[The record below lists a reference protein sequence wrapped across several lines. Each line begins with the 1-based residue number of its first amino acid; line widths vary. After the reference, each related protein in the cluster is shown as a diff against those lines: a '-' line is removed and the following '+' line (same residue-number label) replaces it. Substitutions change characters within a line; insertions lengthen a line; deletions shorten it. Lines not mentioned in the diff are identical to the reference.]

1 MKREHK
7 GRRDGK
13 QDEANAAQMRRTIL
27 MLAVQRHSSKEDRDG
42 GLKAYLLD
50 AVMAF
55 GVND

>member
-1 MKREHK
+1 
-7 GRRDGK
+7 
-13 QDEANAAQMRRTIL
+13 